1 MPQDASQSTLL
12 ATITGTDRPGVTAA
26 VVGALAGRGL
36 EVLDVEQHVV
46 RGHLTLAV
54 LVTAG
59 ADPAADEAALREAAG
74 PFDLEVRTA
83 TSSADAAED
92 TTAEALPAAPR
103 SHVAVLAAPLRP
115 EQLSQVAGAVARAGA
130 SIDAI
135 RRLATATPEHPVTC
149 LELDVRGAEPAVLRR
164 DLAAVA
170 AATGVDVA
178 VSPAGLVRHGRR
190 LVVLDVDSTLIQDEV
205 IELIAAHAGPEAQ
218 RRVAEV
224 TERAMRGELDFAE
237 SLHERVA
244 ALAGLDERVLADVR
258 ASVRLTPGAEVLAT
272 VLQRLGFV
280 MALVSGGF
288 AEVVEPLAA
297 SLGIARVRANR
308 LEVVDGRLT
317 GRVSGPVVD
326 RAAKAAALREFA
338 AAEDLPLERTVAV
351 GDGANDLDM
360 IAAAGLGVAFNAKP
374 LVREQADT
382 SLTTPYLD
390 NVLHLL
396 GISREEADEV
406 RRPAAAV
413 APEGAQDD
421 GAAAAVVLRPLARE
435 DLPLLG
441 RWLDEPRVARWW
453 PDAHTPADLE
463 ADYGPSID
471 GTDPTVLQLALTA
484 AGRPFG
490 FVQSYRYDDEPESRA
505 ALAAL
510 VDVPSG
516 ALGLDYLIG
525 EPDLQGRGLG
535 AALVAAC
542 AAHALAANPGAGE
555 VLVSVALGNRAS
567 WRALEK
573 AGFTRAAQGEM
584 TPDNPLDPR
593 DHVVYR
599 LPRADARPDAPSG
612 RVPGGMSR

>member
-1 MPQDASQSTLL
+1 MPQDAPQSTLL

-59 ADPAADEAALREAAG
+59 ADPAADDAALRAASA
-74 PFDLEVRTA
+74 PFGLEVRTA
-83 TSSADAAED
+83 SGTAPAEVV
-92 TTAEALPAAPR
+92 PPGPR
-103 SHVAVLAAPLRP
+103 SHVTVLAAPLRP
-115 EQLSQVAGAVARAGA
+115 EQLSQVAGAVAGAGA

-135 RRLATATPEHPVTC
+135 RRLATATPEQPVTC
-149 LELDVRGAEPAVLRR
+149 LELDVRGAEPAALRR

-224 TERAMRGELDFAE
+224 TERAMRGELDFAA

-338 AAEDLPLERTVAV
+338 AAEELPLERTVAV

-360 IAAAGLGVAFNAKP
+360 ITAAGLGVAFNAKP

-406 RRPAAAV
+406 RRPAAALV
-413 APEGAQDD
+413 PEGGHDG
-421 GAAAAVVLRPLARE
+421 GAAAPVVLSPLRRD

-453 PDAHTPADLE
+453 PDAHAPADLE
-463 ADYGPSID
+463 ADYGPSLD
-471 GTDPTVLQLALTA
+471 GADPTVLQLALTA
-484 AGRPFG
+484 SGRPFG
-490 FVQSYRYDDEPESRA
+490 FVQSDRYDDEPESRE

-510 VDVPSG
+510 VEVPPG

-525 EPDLQGRGLG
+525 EPEMQGRGLG
-535 AALVAAC
+535 AAVVAAC
-542 AAHALAANPGAGE
+542 AADAFARNAGAGE

-573 AGFTRAAQGEM
+573 AGFVRVAEGGM

-599 LPRADARPDAPSG
+599 LGRLDALPDAPHPAT
-612 RVPGGMSR
+612 PGGMAR

>member
-1 MPQDASQSTLL
+1 VPQDASPSTLL

-26 VVGALAGRGL
+26 VVGALAGRDL

-59 ADPAADEAALREAAG
+59 ADPTADEAALRGAAA
-74 PFDLEVRTA
+74 PFGLEVRSETSTA
-83 TSSADAAED
+83 AD
-92 TTAEALPAAPR
+92 ALPASPR

-115 EQLSQVAGAVARAGA
+115 EHLSQVAGAVARAGA

-149 LELDVRGAEPAVLRR
+149 LELDVRGAETAVLRR

-224 TERAMRGELDFAE
+224 TEWAMRGELDFAQ

-308 LEVVDGRLT
+308 LEVADGRLT

-413 APEGAQDD
+413 VVPAGAQDD
-421 GAAAAVVLRPLARE
+421 GGPAAVVLRPLTRD

-484 AGRPFG
+484 SGRPFG
-490 FVQSYRYDDEPESRA
+490 FAQSYRYDDEPGSRA
-505 ALAAL
+505 ELAAL
-510 VDVPSG
+510 VPVPAG

-535 AALVAAC
+535 AALVAEC
-542 AAHALAANPGAGE
+542 AAQALAAHPGAGE

-573 AGFTRAAQGEM
+573 AGFERVAQGGM

-599 LPRADARPDAPSG
+599 LRRPAG
-612 RVPGGMSR
+612 AGGMAR